1 MRRSASTA
9 TEFGRNVNALLVI
22 GSILLLNE
30 AATRR
35 ARRGFFGFAVGTLE
49 GWFCIGLYPGCL
61 QAASGSP
68 CIDARQTANNY
79 L

>member
-1 MRRSASTA
+1 M
-9 TEFGRNVNALLVI
+9 LW
-22 GSILLLNE
+22 LNE